1 MADHCAPTFDELA
14 KALGFSCQEAG
25 GLVEVRN
32 PFALENWTLP
42 VLEFTIV
49 LGAVLALIYA
59 IVRLR
64 RHGDPTDL
72 VVWFGATAYLFIIEP
87 PLYFPAAFGI
97 DAHVDTMFAHN
108 VFTVDFLWG
117 RLPLYIVAIYPLMA
131 TLAFEIVRML
141 GVFRRYGVLV
151 GAVCVGFVHHGFY
164 EIFDH
169 LGPQLRWWEWSTE
182 NSLNQPMFD
191 SVPLPSV
198 VVFAALWPMS
208 LAFFVQ
214 LFVGRHVDHGHGF
227 TGLQLVWRT
236 VVIGILGSLGTGV
249 LPIPATVFGAGS
261 TTLRGFLYAAELVIL
276 SIVAIPIL
284 TRQWL
289 RLRRD
294 HSDYTNRFVRIYSVV
309 YLGVMALLWISA
321 LPDYFAAV
329 DGSTSNG
336 DPIGN
341 LWYTLSC
348 FAVAVLCV
356 LAIFTVPY
364 RAAESLPAGGQ
375 RPQGAESDGGGGG
388 GAQDG
393 GAEQGYVGARS
404 SEGGE
409 LGVV

>member
-1 MADHCAPTFDELA
+1 MADHCAPTFDQLA

-32 PFALENWTLP
+32 PAALENWTLP

-64 RHGDPTDL
+64 RHGDPTNL

-151 GAVCVGFVHHGFY
+151 GAVCVGFVHHSFY

-169 LGPQLRWWEWSTE
+169 LGPQLRWWEWSIE
-182 NSLNQPMFD
+182 NPLNQPMFD

-214 LFVGRHVDHGHGF
+214 LIVGRHVDAGRTFAGP
-227 TGLQLVWRT
+227 QLVWRT
-236 VVIGILGSLGTGV
+236 AVIGILGSLGTAV
-249 LPIPATVFGAGS
+249 LPIPATLFGVGN
-261 TTLRGFLYAAELVIL
+261 TPLRGFLYAAELVIV
-276 SIVAIPIL
+276 SIVAIPVL

-289 RLRRD
+289 RLRQND
-294 HSDYTNRFVRIYSVV
+294 SDTPHYTNGFVRIYSVV
-309 YLGVMALLWISA
+309 YLCVMALLWVTA
-321 LPDYFAAV
+321 LPDYFDAV
-329 DGSTSNG
+329 DGSTSKG

-341 LWYTLSC
+341 LWYTLAC
-348 FAVAVLCV
+348 CTVAILCVVAV
-356 LAIFTVPY
+356 FTVPH
-364 RAAESLPAGGQ
+364 RASDPLPAERQ
-375 RPQGAESDGGGGG
+375 RVQGDGGGISARGG
-388 GAQDG
+388 L
-393 GAEQGYVGARS
+393 VGS
-404 SEGGE
+404 
-409 LGVV
+409 